1 MFPCNVC
8 TNTLTSPVCLPC
20 GHLFCNDCII
30 RVIRAIAPLTT
41 LHYCPSCQAPYS
53 TDTLD
58 GATVPAHLRVHLL
71 PSVRKLKINSPET
84 VAEVPSSSTSEQAE
98 IARLRAENA
107 ALQKNS
113 AMWRKRAEAHSSS
126 TLGLL
131 QLVRITRDQ
140 AMEVVRQRD
149 ELRRR
154 CEALQQQLDN
164 EQDEGDED
172 EYVST
177 FPPWLS
183 TGEEPFLPVNMLD
196 RINNLSKSN
205 SPASME
211 HSSAESGLGSRGV
224 KRIRTPYD
232 SPNESD
238 EEVDRE
244 PRSKRQRSTAA
255 ALSPLMVPSLNF
267 A

>member
-1 MFPCNVC
+1 
-8 TNTLTSPVCLPC
+8 
-20 GHLFCNDCII
+20 
-30 RVIRAIAPLTT
+30 
-41 LHYCPSCQAPYS
+41 
-53 TDTLD
+53 
-58 GATVPAHLRVHLL
+58 VPPHLRVHLL
-71 PSVRKLKINSPET
+71 PSVRRLKINSPET
-84 VAEVPSSSTSEQAE
+84 AAEISLSSTSEQTE

-140 AMEVVRQRD
+140 GMEVVRQRD

-154 CEALQQQLDN
+154 CEALQRQLDN
-164 EQDEGDED
+164 EQDGDED
-172 EYVST
+172 EYVSA

-183 TGEEPFLPVNMLD
+183 TGEEPFLPVGMLD

-205 SPASME
+205 SPASIA
-211 HSSAESGLGSRGV
+211 HSSIESGLGLTGV
-224 KRIRTPYD
+224 KRLRTPYD

-238 EEVDRE
+238 EEDDRE

-255 ALSPLMVPSLNF
+255 ALSPLMLPSLDF